1 MKANAPA
8 TFQDGA
14 FSVHGKP
21 LMHNNP
27 SALRDLRQHV
37 GMFSQSFYLFPLRVM
52 DNLANEGMILKM
64 VSHEMNFTR
73 KV

>member
-1 MKANAPA
+1 
-8 TFQDGA
+8 
-14 FSVHGKP
+14 VHGKP

-27 SALRDLRQHV
+27 SALRDLRDLRQHV

-52 DNLANEGMILKM
+52 GNLANEGMTLKM
-64 VSHEMNFTR
+64 IGHEMNFTR